1 MIRRLLRLVP
11 PGTLPVGGGLALV
24 GLAAYVHLA
33 VAGHSLTADDY
44 SSLSVLWSI
53 VFTVGIGVFLPV
65 EQEVARLVAA
75 RRTRGLPPG
84 PVLARGATVAAAVL
98 TLLLA
103 ATVATADTLADR
115 LFAGD
120 RTMVA
125 ALGGALGALALAHT
139 TRGVLSGLHQ
149 FGWYGTQL
157 GVDGGL
163 RIGLVAALALAGV
176 DSPVAYA
183 LVLVVAPLLAVALTA
198 PPVARAAGGGNPVPW
213 PPLLRGL
220 ALLTVSSL
228 LSQVVVNVGVI
239 NVRLLAPADVAT
251 AGALLSALVLVRIP
265 LFVFGSMQAALLPGL
280 STAAATDDEAAFAGL
295 LRRALAVVTALGIVG
310 GTLAVLLGPWLVQ
323 RLFDAP
329 DVLGHA
335 DFGWLALATLAYL
348 WAMVLGQALLAR
360 DRHHAQA
367 TAWTVG
373 VVALAAATL
382 APLTVA
388 LRVELGYT
396 VGSVVVAAVMI
407 VLLRRR
413 QTPTPPPPPS
423 AAPAAVPA
431 TTPGGNR

>member
-11 PGTLPVGGGLALV
+11 PGTLPVGAGLALV
-24 GLAAYVHLA
+24 GLASYVHLA
-33 VAGHSLTADDY
+33 GAGHTLTAGDY

-98 TLLLA
+98 ALLVLAVTA
-103 ATVATADTLADR
+103 ATGTLADR

-120 RTMVA
+120 RAMVT
-125 ALGGALGALALAHT
+125 ALTGALVALALAHT
-139 TRGVLSGLHQ
+139 TRGVLSGLGQ
-149 FGWYGTQL
+149 FNWYGAQL
-157 GVDGGL
+157 GLDGGL
-163 RIGLVAALALAGV
+163 RIGAVAALAVAGV

-183 LVLVVAPLLAVALTA
+183 LVLVAAPLLAVALTA
-198 PPVARAAGGGNPVPW
+198 PPVVRAVGGGTPVPW

-220 ALLTVSSL
+220 ALLTASSL

-280 STAAATDDEAAFAGL
+280 STAAATDDEAAFGSL
-295 LRRALAVVTALGIVG
+295 LRRALAVVTALGVG
-310 GTLAVLLGPWLVQ
+310 GGVLTVLLGPWLV
-323 RLFDAP
+323 RALFDAP
-329 DVLGHA
+329 EILGHG
-335 DFGWLALATLAYL
+335 DFAWLALATLAYL

-360 DRHHAQA
+360 DRHRAQA
-367 TAWTVG
+367 LAWILG
-373 VVALAAATL
+373 VAALVAATL
-382 APLTVA
+382 APLPVA

-396 VGSVVVAAVMI
+396 VGSVVVTAAMI
-407 VLLRRR
+407 ALLRRR
-413 QTPTPPPPPS
+413 RESPPHPPV
-423 AAPAAVPA
+423 AVAMPA
-431 TTPGGNR
+431 TTPGGTR